1 MAESARFTC
10 AGNVVELWAAGTVQ
24 LTAAMSAPLLPST
37 QITPPPLAPNP
48 NCPAAF
54 ALGNH
59 PLAGRAAAMQC
70 FLGRCGQPRPNP
82 QLIRRDF
89 CAKLVFWRRES
100 GWSLDSLATAIGV
113 HPSTVSLW
121 ESGRRFPN
129 LENLIALST
138 VMAVPPCHFFCPVQL
153 GAAEPVPPLV

>member
-1 MAESARFTC
+1 
-10 AGNVVELWAAGTVQ
+10 
-24 LTAAMSAPLLPST
+24 
-37 QITPPPLAPNP
+37 
-48 NCPAAF
+48 
-54 ALGNH
+54 
-59 PLAGRAAAMQC
+59 MQC